1 MIAPGYEKRQ
11 AGMPWRSRVNVSKM
25 NLERKVATV
34 TGGSRGLG
42 RGMALALAEAGA
54 DVVVTSRTL
63 PALEKVANEI
73 RALGRK
79 SLAIECDV
87 SNVEDIRRMVQ
98 LAKDEMGRI
107 DILVNNAGTIVRRE
121 ALELGEEDWDP
132 VINTILK
139 GSFFCAQAV
148 ARVMIQQKKGK
159 IINIGSL
166 TSKIGIP
173 GRIAYVASR
182 GGILQLT
189 KALAVEWAKY
199 NINVNAIGP
208 GYYETQQTAPLF
220 ADKAWTERALK
231 KIPLGRFGTAEDL
244 AGAVVFLSSDA
255 SDYITGQMIF
265 VDGGWLAM

>member
-1 MIAPGYEKRQ
+1 MVAPGYEKRQ
-11 AGMPWRSRVNVSKM
+11 AGMSWRSRVNVSKM

-173 GRIAYVASR
+173 NRVAYVASR

-220 ADKAWTERALK
+220 ADKAWTERTLK

-244 AGAVVFLSSDA
+244 GGIVVFLSSDA